1 MKDLLRLKRVWLLV
15 LAPVSFLL
23 ILIGSRFPDFAE
35 GYATTVYPVLSLGIN
50 RLTSFAPFS
59 LAEWTVPLFILAV
72 LLFLVV
78 SVVRIIKNR
87 GRRLAYAGR
96 AVLSLL
102 CAASVLYT
110 AFVLS
115 CGVNYYRHTFA
126 QVSDLTVSPSTKTE
140 LEALCAELAESANRQ
155 REQVKTDENSVMK
168 LSFDDMADTA
178 RAAESIY
185 AGLEKDYPTLRK
197 DYGAPK
203 PVINSKLMSYCNI
216 TGIFFPFT
224 FEANVNTDIPDYS
237 IPAVMCHE
245 LTHLRGYM
253 REDEANFVAYLACRQ
268 SGNADFEYSGTMLA
282 FVYAGN
288 ALYAADSDAAGKIY
302 AGLSDGVRRDFA
314 ADNEYWQQFEGP
326 VAETAS
332 RMNDTYLK
340 SNSQDDG
347 VKSYGR
353 MVDLLLADYRHRH
366 AAS

>member
-1 MKDLLRLKRVWLLV
+1 MKNLLHLKRIWLLI
-15 LAPVSFLL
+15 LAPASFLL
-23 ILIGSRFPDFAE
+23 ILAGSRFPDFAE

-50 RLTSFAPFS
+50 RLTSLAPVS
-59 LAEWTVPLFILAV
+59 LAEWATALFVLAV
-72 LLFLVV
+72 LLYLIV
-78 SVVRIIKNR
+78 SAVRIIKSR
-87 GRRLAYAGR
+87 GRRLACAGR
-96 AVLSLL
+96 AALNLL
-102 CAASVLYT
+102 CAASVLYS

-115 CGVNYYRHTFA
+115 CGMNYYRHTFA
-126 QVSDLTVSPSTKTE
+126 QVSGLTVAPSSKAE
-140 LEALCAELAESANRQ
+140 LETLCAELADSANRL
-155 REQVKTDENSVMK
+155 RGQVKTDENSVMK
-168 LSFDDMADTA
+168 LSFDDIAGTA
-178 RAAESIY
+178 KEAESIY
-185 AGLEKDYPTLRK
+185 GGLEKDYPTLQK
-197 DYGAPK
+197 GYGPPK
-203 PVINSKLMSYCNI
+203 PVINSRLMSYCNI

-224 FEANVNTDIPDYS
+224 FEANVNADIPDYS

-268 SGNADFEYSGTMLA
+268 SGNTDFEYSGTMLA

-288 ALYAADSDAAGKIY
+288 ALYAADPDAGGKVY

-314 ADNEYWQQFEGP
+314 ANSEYWQQFEGP

-332 RMNDTYLK
+332 KVNDTYLK